1 MGVRVNVAVG
11 TGVAIEG
18 GADVAQA
25 TSNTRTKIQNPE
37 RAIQVSL
44 ADRFLAGLTRIDVR
58 RFWCIIDSMT
68 TKLHNWDLTPQEA
81 IRIQAELRER
91 LVLNWDNRTV
101 SAIGGVD
108 VSIKPEAARAAI
120 VVLSYPKLT
129 PLEAVVADAPLI
141 FPYIPGLLSFREGP
155 AVLLAW
161 SKLQNKPDLLMFDG
175 QGIAHPRGI
184 GIASQMGLW
193 LERPTIG
200 VAKSRL
206 YGRHAEVGP
215 QRGDRADLLD
225 KNGNSIGTVLRT
237 REKSNPLYISPG
249 HLMNVEHATQFVSDC
264 CTGYRLP
271 EPTRWAHK
279 VAGGEKL
286 PIQADD
292 QPSLF

>member
-1 MGVRVNVAVG
+1 
-11 TGVAIEG
+11 
-18 GADVAQA
+18 
-25 TSNTRTKIQNPE
+25 
-37 RAIQVSL
+37 
-44 ADRFLAGLTRIDVR
+44 
-58 RFWCIIDSMT
+58 MT
-68 TKLHNWDLTPQEA
+68 VKLHNWDLTPEEA
-81 IRIQAELRER
+81 ARVQIDLRQR
-91 LVLNWDNRTV
+91 LILAWDDRPVAT
-101 SAIGGVD
+101 IGGVD
-108 VSIKPEAARAAI
+108 VSIKPETARAAI
-120 VVLSYPKLT
+120 VVISYPELK
-129 PLEAVVADAPLI
+129 PVEAAIADAPLI

-193 LERPTIG
+193 LERPSIG

-215 QRGDRADLLD
+215 QRGAQADLLD
-225 KNGNSIGTVLRT
+225 KSGTIIGTVLRT
-237 REKSNPLYISPG
+237 REKTNPLYISPG
-249 HLMNVEHATQFVSDC
+249 HLIDVKHATQFVLDC
-264 CTGYRLP
+264 CIGYRLP

-286 PIQADD
+286 PVRADD